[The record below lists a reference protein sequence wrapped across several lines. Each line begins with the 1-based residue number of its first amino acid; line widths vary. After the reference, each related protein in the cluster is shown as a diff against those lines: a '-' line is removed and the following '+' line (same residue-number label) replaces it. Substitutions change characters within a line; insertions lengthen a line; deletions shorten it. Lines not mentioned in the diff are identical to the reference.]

1 MFLPRRIQK
10 QSGRYSRVDGIPY
23 ALPVDSKGAPA
34 MVAAFTVDARRAANL
49 LPGNELHPLRLSR
62 DRAVLLISVID
73 YRHTDIGAYI
83 EFSIALACTH
93 GPRPAPPLLPL
104 LFQKRFGLG
113 QYVVDLPVN
122 TEVSVKGGKGIWG
135 MPKHLARL
143 DFQMEDGSVS
153 SRYEEGGQQAVRV
166 RIERPKFAWLPL
178 KMAAVNYCAFRG
190 MLMKSTIYFRGR
202 FGFRMGKRAWGTLE
216 LGDHPRVQALRD
228 LSISPRA
235 FLTGFFPASS
245 GVLDDHFEA
254 WFLTQPTLPDATY
267 PEGLESVVDLG
278 QDQTPMPPP
287 ESNGQPPRALQEA
300 VPPGEARTP
309 RGESRP

>member
-1 MFLPRRIQK
+1 MFLPRRIQT
-10 QSGRYSRVDGIPY
+10 QYGRYSRVDDIPY

-34 MVAAFTVDARRAANL
+34 MVAAFTVDARRAAAL

-62 DRAVLLISVID
+62 DRGVLLVSVID
-73 YRHTDIGAYI
+73 YKRTDIGAYI

-93 GPRPAPPLLPL
+93 GRRPSPPLLPL
-104 LFQKRFGLG
+104 LFQKRFGVG

-143 DFQMEDGSVS
+143 DFRVENGSVS

-166 RIERPKFAWLPL
+166 RIERPKLAWLPL
-178 KMAAVNYCAFRG
+178 RMAAVNYCAFRG

-202 FGFRMGKRAWGTLE
+202 FGFRVGKRAWGTLE
-216 LGDHPRVQALRD
+216 VGDHPRVQVLRE
-228 LSISPRA
+228 LSISPRP
-235 FLTGFFPASS
+235 FLTGFFPSSS

-254 WFLTQPTLPDATY
+254 WFLTQPTLPPDTY

-278 QDQTPMPPP
+278 QDQTPMPDP
-287 ESNGQPPRALQEA
+287 ESDGAPPRVLQA
-300 VPPGEARTP
+300 VAPLPEEARP
-309 RGESRP
+309 

>member
-1 MFLPRRIQK
+1 MFLPRRIQT
-10 QSGRYSRVDGIPY
+10 QYGRYSRVDDIPY

-34 MVAAFTVDARRAANL
+34 MVAAFTVDARRAAAL

-62 DRAVLLISVID
+62 DRGVLLVSVID
-73 YRHTDIGAYI
+73 YKQTDIGAYI

-93 GPRPAPPLLPL
+93 GRRPAPPLLPL
-104 LFQKRFGLG
+104 LFQKRFGVG

-143 DFQMEDGSVS
+143 DFRVENGSVS
-153 SRYEEGGQQAVRV
+153 SRYDEGGQQAVRV
-166 RIERPKFAWLPL
+166 RIERPKLAWLPL
-178 KMAAVNYCAFRG
+178 RMAAVNYCAFRG

-202 FGFRMGKRAWGTLE
+202 FGFRLGKRAWGTLE
-216 LGDHPRVQALRD
+216 LGDHPRVQVLRD
-228 LSISPRA
+228 LSISPRP
-235 FLTGFFPASS
+235 FLTGFFPSSS

-254 WFLTQPTLPDATY
+254 WFLTQPTLPPDTY
-267 PEGLESVVDLG
+267 PEGLKSVVDLG

-287 ESNGQPPRALQEA
+287 ESGGAPQRVLQA
-300 VPPGEARTP
+300 VAPLPEARP
-309 RGESRP
+309 REEARP